1 MFLYVE
7 HILVILKMRSMR
19 LVDRPRDRARV
30 VETGMREQT
39 LGKRTCREE
48 ILRWKDEQ
56 LRNRTRTVED
66 LIAAAVEEDEIIEG
80 INDPETL
87 KDLGTTDISIRS
99 KESAYT
105 RDQLRS
111 LIDRWA
117 NRRAR

>member
-1 MFLYVE
+1 MFLYIE
-7 HILVILKMRSMR
+7 DILVILKMRSMR

-39 LGKRTCREE
+39 LDKRTCREE

-56 LRNRTRTVED
+56 LRNPTRTIED
-66 LIAAAVEEDEIIEG
+66 LIAAAVEHDEIIEG

-87 KDLGTTDISIRS
+87 KDLGTTDISRS
-99 KESAYT
+99 KEGGYT

-117 NRRAR
+117 SRRAR